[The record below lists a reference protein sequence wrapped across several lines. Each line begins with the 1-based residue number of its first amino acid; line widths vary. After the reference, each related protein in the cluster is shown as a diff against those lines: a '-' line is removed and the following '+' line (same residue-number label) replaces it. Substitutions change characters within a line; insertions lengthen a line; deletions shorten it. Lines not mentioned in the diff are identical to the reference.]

1 MNNLSSR
8 QNRAG
13 SLLRILGEHLPPEVY
28 KHLGPEETGKL
39 LETFHKPEN
48 QIRKKRERFSLLF

>member
-1 MNNLSSR
+1 MDPLSSR

-28 KHLGPEETGKL
+28 RHLGPEATGKL
-39 LETFHKPEN
+39 LETFHKTGNRTP
-48 QIRKKRERFSLLF
+48 KKREKFSLLF